1 VQKALFVGSLY
12 PIASRWACHEKGIPG
27 LRGTDHVGFNVPD
40 IEQAT
45 KFFVEVIGCDYI
57 YKLGPFQSD
66 DDWMERQLNVDPRT
80 VIKQNR
86 HFRLGHGTN
95 FEIFEYQS
103 VDQTPM
109 AQPKNSD
116 AGGHH
121 LAFYVDDLDAA
132 IEHLKSHGVEV
143 LGEPVSSTAFATGQ
157 RWITSWPPGVCS
169 SNLSATRTARS
180 MKRMLP

>member
-1 VQKALFVGSLY
+1 MQ
-12 PIASRWACHEKGIPG
+12 KGIPG
-27 LRGTDHVGFNVPD
+27 IRGTDHVGFNVPD

-66 DDWMERQLNVDPRT
+66 DDWMKRQLNVDPRT

-95 FEIFEYQS
+95 FEIFEYQT

-109 AQPKNSD
+109 SQP
-116 AGGHH
+116 
-121 LAFYVDDLDAA
+121 
-132 IEHLKSHGVEV
+132 
-143 LGEPVSSTAFATGQ
+143 
-157 RWITSWPPGVCS
+157 
-169 SNLSATRTARS
+169 
-180 MKRMLP
+180 

>member
-1 VQKALFVGSLY
+1 MQ
-12 PIASRWACHEKGIPG
+12 KGIPG
-27 LRGTDHVGFNVPD
+27 IRGTDHVGFNVPD

-45 KFFVEVIGCDYI
+45 KFFVDVIGCDYI

-66 DDWMERQLNVDPRT
+66 DDWMKRQLNVDPRT

-95 FEIFEYQS
+95 FEVFEYQS

-109 AQPKNSD
+109 AHPKNSD

-132 IEHLKSHGVEV
+132 IEHLKSHGVEI
-143 LGEPVSSTAFATGQ
+143 LGEPVSSKAFATGQ
-157 RWITSWPPGVCS
+157 RWIYFLAPWGMQFELVSYPNGKEYETDAPVKLWSPKNPAG
-169 SNLSATRTARS
+169 
-180 MKRMLP
+180 